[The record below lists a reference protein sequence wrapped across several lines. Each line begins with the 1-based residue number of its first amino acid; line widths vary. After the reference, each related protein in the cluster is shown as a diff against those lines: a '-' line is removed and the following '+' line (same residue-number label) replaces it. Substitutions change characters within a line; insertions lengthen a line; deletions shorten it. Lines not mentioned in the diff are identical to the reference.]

1 MCLSCRS
8 SWRRLRRRSSRE
20 SSRERKISS
29 SWERLWSLIRWVWR
43 RREVCLSLSS
53 DSLKPESLCVLT
65 ALCTDSSG
73 GQWEDLYWAHP
84 LHWEKPLWA
93 DTADQRSGKASSEWS
108 WRTTGATGAGDQWSE
123 EERRWAGAAFTHT
136 GSHPVPAGNTHLE
149 EQIRVD
155 LSRSCWHQTHRETL
169 HECLIISSS
178 VTLSSDHLLKKE
190 TNVCQLWKI
199 LFNWVSCQSSSFSC
213 ISSVPVWS
221 WWV

>member
-1 MCLSCRS
+1 MRFTIICLSCRS
-8 SWRRLRRRSSRE
+8 SWRRRRRRSSRE

-29 SWERLWSLIRWVWR
+29 SWESLWCLIRWVWR

-93 DTADQRSGKASSEWS
+93 DTADQRSGKASSKSS

-136 GSHPVPAGNTHLE
+136 GSHPVPAGKRDLE
-149 EQIRVD
+149 EQHHSGLEQI
-155 LSRSCWHQTHRETL
+155 LQ
-169 HECLIISSS
+169 
-178 VTLSSDHLLKKE
+178 VT
-190 TNVCQLWKI
+190 QI
-199 LFNWVSCQSSSFSC
+199 
-213 ISSVPVWS
+213 
-221 WWV
+221 